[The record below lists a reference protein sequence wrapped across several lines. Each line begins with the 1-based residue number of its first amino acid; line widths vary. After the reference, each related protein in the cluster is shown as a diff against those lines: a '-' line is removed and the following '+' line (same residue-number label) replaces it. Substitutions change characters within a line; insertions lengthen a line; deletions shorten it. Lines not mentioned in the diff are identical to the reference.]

1 MTSSQEQSSHKIIES
16 PWTKRKYVIR
26 ELDPAILS
34 VFSKPETP
42 EVKALRLKIQ
52 ETLEDISDESKRQEK
67 LGEKDQSK
75 LDAIQEQL
83 NKRYDELNKLARLD
97 EREIENRKK
106 IIEYG
111 LVQPKVKSDDDF
123 LDLGK
128 DATFLYS
135 NIIILSQVPDDYG
148 EVIQALFRQAQSS
161 GTKGDKSG

>member
-1 MTSSQEQSSHKIIES
+1 MTEQSSSSHKIIES

-42 EVKALRLKIQ
+42 EVKNLRMKIQ
-52 ETLEDISDESKRQEK
+52 ETLEDLDSERKRQEK

-75 LDAIQEQL
+75 LDAIQAQL
-83 NKRYDELNKLARLD
+83 NKHYDELNKLARLD
-97 EREIENRKK
+97 EKEIENRKK
-106 IIEYG
+106 IMQYG
-111 LVQPKVKSDDDF
+111 LVQPKIKNDDDF

-128 DATFLYS
+128 DATFIYS

-148 EVIQALFRQAQSS
+148 EVIQALFRQGQSS
-161 GTKGDKSG
+161 GPKGDKSG